1 MNGGLRNQCKQH
13 TRTDLKNRD
22 SLRHRNVSDGTIRR
36 STCRPNTT
44 MLINF
49 DFPLAEEIIR
59 NVDAALAEDIG
70 PGDLTASLVPGDR
83 QVKATVIS
91 RETGVLC
98 GTAWFDE
105 CVTRLDPQARVNWHA
120 EDGDRI
126 AANQLLCTIEAN
138 GRALLSAERS
148 ALNFLQLL
156 SAVAS
161 KARIYADEIASTK
174 AQVVDTRK
182 TLPGLRIAQKFAV
195 RCGGGGNHRL
205 ALWDAILI
213 KENHIHAAGGI
224 AQAMAAARIVAA
236 QAGQRCKFIQIEV
249 ESLEELQTAL
259 VAGAS
264 MILLD
269 NFTLAMMREA
279 AAINAGRAVLE
290 ASGNVSLET
299 IRGIAETGV
308 DRISVGALTKDV
320 KALDLSMRFIG

>member
-1 MNGGLRNQCKQH
+1 MPIDFN
-13 TRTDLKNRD
+13 
-22 SLRHRNVSDGTIRR
+22 
-36 STCRPNTT
+36 
-44 MLINF
+44 
-49 DFPLAEEIIR
+49 FPLAAEITR

-70 PGDLTASLVPGDR
+70 PGDLTASLVPDER
-83 QVKATVIS
+83 QVQATVIA
-91 RETGVLC
+91 REAGVLC
-98 GTAWFDE
+98 GSAWFDE
-105 CVTRLDPQARVNWHA
+105 CVRRLDPGANITWLAA
-120 EDGDRI
+120 EGERI
-126 AANQLLCTIEAN
+126 VAEQLLCRIEAN

-161 KARIYADEIASTK
+161 KARIYTDAIAGTG

-182 TLPGLRIAQKFAV
+182 TLPGLRIAQKYAV
-195 RCGGGGNHRL
+195 RAGGGGNHRL

-224 AQAMAAARIVAA
+224 AQAMAAAQKVAA
-236 QAGQRCKFIQIEV
+236 EAVDRCKFIQVEV
-249 ESLEELQTAL
+249 ENLDELDQAL
-259 VAGAS
+259 QAGAQ

-269 NFTLAMMREA
+269 NFSRDLLRQAV
-279 AAINAGRAVLE
+279 AINAGQAVLE

-299 IRGIAETGV
+299 IREIAETGV